1 MVHIRK
7 VDMDNRAAMRIAQG
21 MPGSPNRMSYTEE
34 FKSRVDLVN
43 AFCETAR
50 TYIQISSAALALPI
64 LFTQTVLGKEAAERG
79 LRGVGVPSSL
89 ILAWISFL
97 LAIGFGLLYQW
108 LAVRLMWDELH
119 RAQITGQ
126 NLTQPGFRTTWW
138 VPQFR
143 WLNRSLPF
151 ACMLGFFYLGAI
163 LFVWFAAHAMR

>member
-1 MVHIRK
+1 MTP
-7 VDMDNRAAMRIAQG
+7 DNSMGAAGVAPR
-21 MPGSPNRMSYTEE
+21 RMSYAEE
-34 FKSRVDLVN
+34 FKSKVDLTK
-43 AFCETAR
+43 AFCETAK
-50 TYIQISSAALALPI
+50 TYIQISSAALALPM
-64 LFTQTVLGKEAAERG
+64 LFTQAVLGKEAAGNG
-79 LRGVGVPSSL
+79 LRGVGVPCSL
-89 ILAWISFL
+89 VLAWISFL

-119 RAQITGQ
+119 RAQTTNQ

-163 LFVWFAAHAMR
+163 LFVVFAARAMR